1 MWGER
6 ARGSAPGPLGNQSR
20 RVPPI
25 AAMGP
30 PLRYE
35 DLGADS
41 PRPLAQRE
49 GRYSGGS
56 PPLRATGAR
65 AAPSLPLACLE
76 IQSRRFRCRSMPAGH
91 RTAPPLRYA
100 GLGDTGLLLPH
111 TFPRSRAGGS
121 EARFAAASAPIAAV
135 KDEWGARGR
144 WGGERHTEAQRAW
157 TAIRRRRI
165 AGASRG
171 NEPIFLAGENRRTF
185 GAPRPGAP
193 LRCDWGGSRVEPPL
207 RAPPKSD

>member
-20 RVPPI
+20 RFPPI

-30 PLRYE
+30 PLRYA

-91 RTAPPLRYA
+91 RTAPPLRYEGHNQPRLRIGCPA
-100 GLGDTGLLLPH
+100 GRRGILLESSDIRNSVMRGIQVTLPSWGH
-111 TFPRSRAGGS
+111 
-121 EARFAAASAPIAAV
+121 SAPGITA
-135 KDEWGARGR
+135 GANLGR
-144 WGGERHTEAQRAW
+144 WVSPTRSVTEF
-157 TAIRRRRI
+157 RR
-165 AGASRG
+165 SCH
-171 NEPIFLAGENRRTF
+171 PFS
-185 GAPRPGAP
+185 APHRFSG
-193 LRCDWGGSRVEPPL
+193 VT
-207 RAPPKSD
+207 